1 MSAGLLFPFM
11 KGVIA
16 LSEHYYTNKP
26 SSSHDEKTWT
36 FTLRGEPFS
45 FTTDRGV
52 FSKDEVDFGSRLLI
66 ETFVFPGLD
75 GDILDLGCG
84 YGPIG
89 LALAKAD
96 PSRRVV
102 MIDVNE
108 RACQLAEKNAKAN
121 GVKNADIHFDE
132 RGLAGFERSARYAA
146 VVTNPPVRAGKD
158 VVHDIYEQAYERLI
172 PEGECWVVI
181 QKKQGAPST
190 KQKLAELFGTENVEV
205 KGKKKG
211 YYVFLAKKN

>member
-1 MSAGLLFPFM
+1 M
-11 KGVIA
+11 
-16 LSEHYYTNKP
+16 SEHYYTNQP
-26 SSSHDEKTWT
+26 SSPHDEKTWT
-36 FTLRGEPFS
+36 FTLRGESFS

-52 FSKDEVDFGSRLLI
+52 FSKGEVDFGSRLLI
-66 ETFVFPGLD
+66 ETFAFPELD
-75 GDILDLGCG
+75 GDILDVGCG

-102 MIDVNE
+102 MVDVNE
-108 RACQLAEKNAKAN
+108 RACQLAEKNAKEN
-121 GVKNADIHFDE
+121 GVKNADVRFNE
-132 RGLAGFERSARYAA
+132 RGLAGFEQVARYAA
-146 VVTNPPVRAGKD
+146 VVTNPPIRAGKN
-158 VVHDIYEQAYERLI
+158 VVYDIYEQAYERLI
-172 PEGECWVVI
+172 PEGELWVVI

-190 KQKLAELFGTENVEV
+190 KQKLAELFGAENVEV